1 MRPDDD
7 DDALLAAYVDGVG
20 ELTPDER
27 RRVEDRL
34 GDPAARVDEVET
46 RSMIARLRALPP
58 EGQEP
63 DWGQLERAI
72 RDAVGT
78 EVPRPW
84 WRRWAWLA
92 PLSTALT
99 AALVLLIAWPRAVP
113 RAPEHHDRHVPA
125 PVAAPDAE
133 DDAPVTLW
141 LDGDAVDVDPVAL
154 DALAPPDTEDR
165 DDDDGLLPA
174 SDLAWLDG
182 LDDESIARAERWLDG
197 KEKG

>member
-1 MRPDDD
+1 MRPDDE
-7 DDALLAAYVDGVG
+7 LLAAYVDGVG

-27 RRVEDRL
+27 RRVEAALAAPD
-34 GDPAARVDEVET
+34 ARVAEVET

-63 DWGQLERAI
+63 DWAQLERAI

-99 AALVLLIAWPRAVP
+99 ASLVLLIAWPRAHPEP
-113 RAPEHHDRHVPA
+113 RAYPERHPPA
-125 PVAAPDAE
+125 PVTLPTAD

-154 DALAPPDTEDR
+154 EALAPPDAEDAS
-165 DDDDGLLPA
+165 DDDEGLLPS
-174 SDLAWLDG
+174 SDLAWVDN

-197 KEKG
+197 KKKG